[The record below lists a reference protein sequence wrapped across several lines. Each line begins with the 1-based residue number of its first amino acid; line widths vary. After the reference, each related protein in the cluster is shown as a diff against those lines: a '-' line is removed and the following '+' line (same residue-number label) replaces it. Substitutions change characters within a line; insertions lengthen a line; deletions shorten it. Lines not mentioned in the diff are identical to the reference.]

1 MAEVLVEFQTAMAA
15 PNGRSYMPRACGRL
29 MDAKGRWE
37 GWIEFVPADTSP
49 VLRTSRETVQPNRE
63 DIRYWATGLTATYLE
78 GALER
83 ALEPPPA
90 VEIAPPP
97 GPPAFDEPAPPTV
110 HVSTSSAPR
119 EQPHALLDPF
129 RVYAQ
134 GEDVLRQELT
144 ALAPFHL
151 RSIIRA
157 HGLIDEDALDLQQMS
172 RAGLAD
178 LIVGAVRKRQ
188 EKDALRDRP

>member
-15 PNGRSYMPRACGRL
+15 PNGRSYMPRACGRQ

-49 VLRTSRETVQPNRE
+49 VLRTSKETVQPNRE

-78 GALER
+78 GALAR

-90 VEIAPPP
+90 VESAPPP
-97 GPPAFDEPAPPTV
+97 GPPAFDEPAPATV
-110 HVSTSSAPR
+110 HVSTTPPR
-119 EQPHALLDPF
+119 ERPHALLDPF

-134 GEDVLRQELT
+134 GEEVLRQELT
-144 ALAPFHL
+144 ALAPVHL
-151 RSIIRA
+151 RSILRA
-157 HGLIDEDALDLQQMS
+157 HALVYEDQLDIERMS
-172 RAGLAD
+172 RTGLAD
-178 LIVGAVRKRQ
+178 LIVGAVRKRR
-188 EKDALRDRP
+188 EKDAHTDRP